1 MTRMSAERRRGG
13 MMLDARGATIVEFG
27 IIAPV
32 LCMLLL
38 CAFDLAH
45 TLYMQTVL
53 QGIVQ
58 KAARDSTLEDA
69 DATRIS
75 QIDAS
80 VTSQVKALNKNVT
93 PTFSRRY
100 YRTFADAAAAKAEPW
115 TDTNKNGTC
124 DNGEPYEDD
133 NNNNTWD
140 KDGGNNGQGGAKDRT
155 LYTVQLNYPH
165 LFPIYGFLGG
175 SGNVMLTATTI
186 LENQPYSDQGTYA
199 APKVLNCS

>member
-1 MTRMSAERRRGG
+1 MTPMPAKQRRGG
-13 MMLDARGATIVEFG
+13 IMLDARGATIVEFG

-58 KAARDSTLEDA
+58 KAARDSSLEDA

-80 VTSQVKALNKNVT
+80 ITSQVRQLNKNVT

-115 TDTNKNGTC
+115 TDTNNNGTC

-140 KDGGNNGQGGAKDRT
+140 RDGGNNGQGGAKDRT

-175 SGNVMLTATTI
+175 SGNVALSASTI
-186 LENQPYSDQGTYA
+186 LENQPYSDQSTYT
-199 APKVLNCS
+199 APQVLNCS